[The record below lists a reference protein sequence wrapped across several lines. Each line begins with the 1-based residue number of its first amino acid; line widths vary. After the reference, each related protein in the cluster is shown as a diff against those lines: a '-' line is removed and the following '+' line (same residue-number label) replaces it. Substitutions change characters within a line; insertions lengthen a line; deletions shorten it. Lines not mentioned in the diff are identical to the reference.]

1 MKQLQDKGGSSMTKA
16 GEREVVTVERVN
28 GGAGFIM
35 KEGLIN
41 EEQLGAH
48 CKMFSRVTLKPNCEL
63 GYHEHHGETETYYI
77 LSGSGMYDDNGK
89 AVPVEAGDVTFCK
102 DGDGHGLKNTG
113 TEDLSFVA
121 LILKL

>member
-1 MKQLQDKGGSSMTKA
+1 MTKA

-35 KEGLIN
+35 KEVLIGA
-41 EEQLGAH
+41 ELGEH
-48 CKMFSRVTLKPNCEL
+48 CKMFSKVTLPPHCEL

-77 LSGSGMYDDNGK
+77 LTGTGMYDDNGK
-89 AVPVEAGDVTFCK
+89 AVSAEAGDVFFCK

-113 TEDLSFVA
+113 EEDLSFVA
-121 LILKL
+121 LILKK

>member
-1 MKQLQDKGGSSMTKA
+1 MTKA
-16 GEREVVTVERVN
+16 GEREVVTVEHVN

-35 KEGLIN
+35 KEALISQK
-41 EEQLGAH
+41 QLGEH

>member
-1 MKQLQDKGGSSMTKA
+1 MTKA
-16 GEREVVTVERVN
+16 GEREVVTVEHVHV
-28 GGAGFIM
+28 GAGVIM
-35 KEGLIN
+35 KEALISQ
-41 EEQLGAH
+41 EQLGEH

-113 TEDLSFVA
+113 TEDLSFEA